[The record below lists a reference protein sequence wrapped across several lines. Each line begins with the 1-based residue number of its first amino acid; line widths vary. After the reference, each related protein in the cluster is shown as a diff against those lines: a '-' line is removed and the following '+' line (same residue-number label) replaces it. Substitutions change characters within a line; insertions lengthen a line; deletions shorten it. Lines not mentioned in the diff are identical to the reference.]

1 MNSQD
6 FDYLSRE
13 IESIRR
19 ELVAGIPVPE
29 KKSTSASASDTISF
43 PSMKDYSGASA
54 TGWANRYMDGDR
66 GVLLSACVSRALEH
80 CPTSAADEVQYA
92 RDLGLFD
99 SVSGLTS
106 FCYDG
111 SNTGD
116 SLDLFWYYGTG
127 AGVLKK
133 SNAIT
138 MTKVSSSIGQNSL
151 LGRVMKRSEIDS
163 GTDITGTAIV
173 STATISSAITTHSI
187 TGVVSGAGGSF
198 SVSGDQTATITTGT
212 SFFVT
217 GSTGNDKTY
226 SAASSSYDGGTGKTT
241 IVVSG
246 SIASGTADGSIGVG
260 GTCLMWNPMKIWHAI
275 TTLATNPIDTQ
286 ATYLVYSKTKN
297 AWLTSKRNYLCSF
310 NNGQAEGVYFEDVG
324 QILFLCGI
332 PYLNAISVPDS
343 YIPKGHVCLQPISPG
358 SKTIHIRL
366 RHIATGEIYEGS
378 VASVYDG
385 QGGQGGNI
393 TYGLGAYYQSKP
405 DFLYP
410 DTNADLAH
418 GYVLNLTMTTL

>member
-6 FDYLSRE
+6 FEYLSRE

-19 ELVAGIPVPE
+19 ELGAGIPVPE
-29 KKSTSASASDTISF
+29 KKVATSGESDTISF
-43 PSMKDYSGASA
+43 QSMKDYSGASA

-80 CPTSAADEVQYA
+80 CPASAADEVQYA

-99 SVSGLTS
+99 SISGLTS

-127 AGVLKK
+127 GGVLKK
-133 SNAIT
+133 SNAIAL
-138 MTKVSSSIGQNSL
+138 TKVSSSIGSNSL
-151 LGRVMKRSEIDS
+151 IGRVMKISEINS
-163 GTDITGTAIV
+163 STDITGTPLP
-173 STATISSAITTHSI
+173 STATISTSITTYSI
-187 TGVVSGAGGSF
+187 TDVVSGSGGSF
-198 SVSGDQTATITTGT
+198 SVSGDQTAAITTGT

-217 GSTGNDKTY
+217 GSTGNDKIY
-226 SAASSSYDGGTGKTT
+226 SASSSSYDGGTGKTT
-241 IVVSG
+241 IIVSG

-260 GTCLMWNPMKIWHAI
+260 GTCLMWNPMKILHAL
-275 TTLATNPIDTQ
+275 TTVTTNPTDPQ
-286 ATYLVYSKTKN
+286 ASYLVYSKTKN

-310 NNGQAEGVYFEDVG
+310 NYVQAEGVYFEDIG
-324 QILFLCGI
+324 QLIFLCGT
-332 PYLNAISVPDS
+332 PFLNAISVPDS

-366 RHIATGEIYEGS
+366 RHITTGDIYEGS
-378 VASVYDG
+378 VISVYDG

-393 TYGLGAYYQSKP
+393 TYGLGTYYQSKP

-418 GYVLNLTMTTL
+418 GYVLSLTMTTL